1 VRPGGGHE
9 RLPAPQRDAVATAFG
24 LRAGE
29 APDRFLVSLAVPS
42 LLGEAAEEQPL
53 IGPVNDAQ
61 WLDRASAQVL
71 VFAARRLVAESVGL
85 VFGSRQPGQDG
96 DLTGL
101 PELVVEGV
109 GARKLPHA
117 ALVVARYLPGYV
129 PRTGRNREGGA
140 MDTPYAFVA
149 RIEAKP
155 ERAEDLAAL
164 LTGAL
169 PLAQAEPGTVDWY
182 AARTSPTT
190 FWIFDT
196 FGSEDARQAH
206 INGEIAAA
214 LMANAD
220 ELLAA
225 PPEILPA
232 DVLAAK

>member
-1 VRPGGGHE
+1 
-9 RLPAPQRDAVATAFG
+9 
-24 LRAGE
+24 
-29 APDRFLVSLAVPS
+29 
-42 LLGEAAEEQPL
+42 
-53 IGPVNDAQ
+53 
-61 WLDRASAQVL
+61 
-71 VFAARRLVAESVGL
+71 
-85 VFGSRQPGQDG
+85 
-96 DLTGL
+96 
-101 PELVVEGV
+101 
-109 GARKLPHA
+109 
-117 ALVVARYLPGYV
+117 
-129 PRTGRNREGGA
+129 

-149 RIEAKP
+149 KLEAKP
-155 ERAEDLAAL
+155 DKSEDLAAL

-196 FGSEDARQAH
+196 FGTEAARQDH
-206 INGEIAAA
+206 LNGEIAAA

>member
-1 VRPGGGHE
+1 
-9 RLPAPQRDAVATAFG
+9 
-24 LRAGE
+24 
-29 APDRFLVSLAVPS
+29 
-42 LLGEAAEEQPL
+42 
-53 IGPVNDAQ
+53 
-61 WLDRASAQVL
+61 
-71 VFAARRLVAESVGL
+71 
-85 VFGSRQPGQDG
+85 
-96 DLTGL
+96 
-101 PELVVEGV
+101 
-109 GARKLPHA
+109 
-117 ALVVARYLPGYV
+117 
-129 PRTGRNREGGA
+129 

-155 ERAEDLAAL
+155 EKAEDVASL

-206 INGEIAAA
+206 IDGEIAAA
-214 LMANAD
+214 LMAKAD
-220 ELLAA
+220 EFLAT